1 VSDGRE
7 IVCSRFVFED
17 SEFDAKKGR
26 GERPGPPICYC
37 AIEIDQNGREIE
49 HRLAAPYPERPPWDR
64 GDPYLTIGFALSAE
78 AGSKLNIDWPFPSPA
93 IDLYAEYMVLH
104 NTEMSRGEDGK
115 RPGPNLIQA
124 CQRYGVAG
132 MDKTVKEEMRALAY
146 TKTDHTPEEIAELQD
161 YCLGYDC
168 RMVMRLFK
176 AMLPRIDLLRA
187 PIRGAFMME
196 IERMRW
202 RGIPIDMP
210 TYRLA
215 ERRALTIVPKMRE
228 ELNHKL
234 GAEVYFHNV
243 FKRRT
248 MFQVMRRNNI
258 PIPIDPKTRKESCA
272 TRLIKSMIETYPLLK
287 EYYEDKRMI
296 DALKNLKLEIGSDG
310 RNRFW
315 LNPFGQKT
323 GRNNPSTNRSL
334 WGLPHTM
341 RSFLKPEPGTAIA
354 QVDYGSE
361 EVGIAA
367 ALSGDLVLK
376 ADYLSGDPYRQ
387 FAAAALGILNPTE
400 QQRQVYKATVL
411 GQIYGLGAASLA
423 RNLGISKNQAERII
437 DQMHTRYPVLFAWLG
452 RVTTKAA
459 HIVPIVCTLGWSL
472 TATGRPGE
480 ERTFL
485 NFPMQANGSELMR
498 LVIIYAGAS
507 GLRLIGC
514 AHDSF
519 LIEDTI
525 DRIEDSVA
533 KLQAIMR
540 QASRDLL
547 NGFELRAD
555 CKPTDIVRYP
565 DRFMD
570 KREREDG
577 MRHWNQMMALIAE
590 EEDGQFS
597 DHGQRSSVTAPV
609 ERGEGKEEEQAGL
622 QGALGEATRAVG

>member
-1 VSDGRE
+1 
-7 IVCSRFVFED
+7 
-17 SEFDAKKGR
+17 
-26 GERPGPPICYC
+26 
-37 AIEIDQNGREIE
+37 
-49 HRLAAPYPERPPWDR
+49 
-64 GDPYLTIGFALSAE
+64 
-78 AGSKLNIDWPFPSPA
+78 
-93 IDLYAEYMVLH
+93 
-104 NTEMSRGEDGK
+104 
-115 RPGPNLIQA
+115 
-124 CQRYGVAG
+124 
-132 MDKTVKEEMRALAY
+132 
-146 TKTDHTPEEIAELQD
+146 
-161 YCLGYDC
+161 
-168 RMVMRLFK
+168 
-176 AMLPRIDLLRA
+176 
-187 PIRGAFMME
+187 
-196 IERMRW
+196 
-202 RGIPIDMP
+202 
-210 TYRLA
+210 
-215 ERRALTIVPKMRE
+215 
-228 ELNHKL
+228 
-234 GAEVYFHNV
+234 
-243 FKRRT
+243 
-248 MFQVMRRNNI
+248 
-258 PIPIDPKTRKESCA
+258 
-272 TRLIKSMIETYPLLK
+272 
-287 EYYEDKRMI
+287 
-296 DALKNLKLEIGSDG
+296 
-310 RNRFW
+310 
-315 LNPFGQKT
+315 
-323 GRNNPSTNRSL
+323 
-334 WGLPHTM
+334 
-341 RSFLKPEPGTAIA
+341 
-354 QVDYGSE
+354 
-361 EVGIAA
+361 
-367 ALSGDLVLK
+367 LK

-437 DQMHTRYPVLFAWLG
+437 DQMHRRYPVLFAWLG

-533 KLQAIMR
+533 RLQAIMR

-577 MRHWNQMMALIAE
+577 MRHWNRMMALIAEE

-609 ERGEGKEEEQAGL
+609 DRGEGKEEEQAAI